1 MAVAFAK
8 LLIEKGIINQD
19 QFMRKLSEERATYPK
34 LVKPHTAMTIGEIL
48 IWEATNVYSGSADS
62 LPILDDENV
71 GR

>member
-1 MAVAFAK
+1 M
-8 LLIEKGIINQD
+8 N
-19 QFMRKLSEERATYPK
+19 
-34 LVKPHTAMTIGEIL
+34 IGEIL